1 MEMWAQAV
9 PNKED
14 SLTQRGKNWCPNR
27 AAAQELEE
35 GDGTVFRKGDKW
47 KMLGLKGD
55 LGGPQNGSTFG
66 PKKGHAQ
73 PLLKIVF

>member
-1 MEMWAQAV
+1 
-9 PNKED
+9 
-14 SLTQRGKNWCPNR
+14 
-27 AAAQELEE
+27 
-35 GDGTVFRKGDKW
+35 
-47 KMLGLKGD
+47 MLGLKGD